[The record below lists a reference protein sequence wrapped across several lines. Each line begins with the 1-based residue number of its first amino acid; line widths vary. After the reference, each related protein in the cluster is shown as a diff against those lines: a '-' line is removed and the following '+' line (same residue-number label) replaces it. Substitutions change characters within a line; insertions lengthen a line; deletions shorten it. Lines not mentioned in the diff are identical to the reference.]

1 MKKNNIER
9 SNTQKGFLSILEYIV
24 RSIPILY
31 IIGRKIVRFTDIFE
45 EDANGVKQL
54 NFNNKKINIIDIGA
68 SDGIA
73 SKFFIKNLNVKKVYC
88 FEPNP
93 HYCKIIRDKLKF
105 KNTKVIVKEMAIGN
119 KIGKIKIYIPHYI
132 FFGNQFPLITYTFY
146 DKNKCL
152 EQIKKDFINHKNFLI
167 KETHLK
173 ILKPPSFKENI
184 NLIKIDINGNEYDTL
199 MSLKKIIIKNKPALL
214 LEGLDD
220 MNKIKSFL
228 KQFNYLPYIYKN
240 KNLIMVNNR
249 EKSLNYYFLQ
259 KHHLKKVNL

>member
-9 SNTQKGFLSILEYIV
+9 SNTQRGFLSILEYIV

-54 NFNNKKINIIDIGA
+54 NFNNKKINIMDIGA

-88 FEPNP
+88 FEPNL

-105 KNTKVIVKEMAIGN
+105 KNTKVIVKEMAIGK
-119 KIGKIKIYIPHYI
+119 KIGKIKIYVPYYI
-132 FFGNQFPLITYTFY
+132 FFGKQFPLITYTFY
-146 DKNKCL
+146 DKKKCL
-152 EQIKKDFINHKNFLI
+152 EQIKKDFINHKSFLI
-167 KETHLK
+167 KETYLK
-173 ILKPPSFKENI
+173 ILKPPPLKENI
-184 NLIKIDINGNEYDTL
+184 NLIKIDINGNEFDTL
-199 MSLKKIIIKNKPALL
+199 LSLKKIIIKNKPALL
-214 LEGLDD
+214 IEGLDD
-220 MNKIKSFL
+220 MNKISSFL
-228 KQFNYLPYIYKN
+228 KQFDYLPYIYKN
-240 KNLIMVNNR
+240 KNLIMINDG

-259 KHHLKKVNL
+259 KHHLKNVNL

>member
-9 SNTQKGFLSILEYIV
+9 SNTQKGFLSIIEYLV

-45 EDANGVKQL
+45 EDANGVKLL
-54 NFNNKKINIIDIGA
+54 NFNNKKISIIDIGA

-73 SKFFIKNLNVKKVYC
+73 SKFFIKNLDVKKVYC
-88 FEPNP
+88 FEPNLN
-93 HYCKIIRDKLKF
+93 YCKILREKLKF
-105 KNTKVIVKEMAIGN
+105 KNTKIIVKQMAIGN
-119 KIGKIKIYIPHYI
+119 KIGKIKIYIPYYV
-132 FFGNQFPLITYTFY
+132 FFGKRLPLITYTFY
-146 DKNKCL
+146 DKKKCID
-152 EQIKKDFINHKNFLI
+152 QIKKDFINHKSFLI

-184 NLIKIDINGNEYDTL
+184 SLIKIDINGNEYDTL
-199 MSLKKIIIKNKPALL
+199 KSLKKIIFKNKPALL
-214 LEGLDD
+214 IEGLDD

-228 KQFNYLPYIYKN
+228 KQFSYLPYIYKN
-240 KNLIMVNNR
+240 KNLIMINNR

-259 KHHLKKVNL
+259 KHHLKKS